1 MLRVSE
7 ALDKNDPAIL
17 TNDIDGEVC
26 LGEDEGLDGDEAGD
40 QVVELVSRVS
50 AVVQFDD

>member
-17 TNDIDGEVC
+17 TNDLDGEVC
-26 LGEDEGLDGDEAGD
+26 IQEDEGC
-40 QVVELVSRVS
+40 
-50 AVVQFDD
+50 